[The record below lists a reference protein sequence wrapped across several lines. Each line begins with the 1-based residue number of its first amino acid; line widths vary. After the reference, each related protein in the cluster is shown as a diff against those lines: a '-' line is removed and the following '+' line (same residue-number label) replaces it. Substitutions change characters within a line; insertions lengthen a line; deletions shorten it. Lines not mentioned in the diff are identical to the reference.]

1 MDLTTLAPQAT
12 KLSNDHVTLV
22 PISLAHAAD
31 YLAIGSDPETW
42 TYMTAATF
50 QTFDDA
56 VGWVESRI
64 AYCEQTGSV
73 AFSVFDK
80 ASSRL
85 AGSSTFMTVPTA
97 HATLEIGYTWYGAD
111 FRRTHV
117 NTATKLLLL
126 GHAFDELQ
134 ANRIE
139 FQTDVRNTASQK
151 ALERIGAV
159 REGVLRQ
166 NRTYPDGLVRDSV
179 LYSVTRDEWPDVM
192 ARLQRL
198 LLR

>member
-1 MDLTTLAPQAT
+1 MMLTPHVT
-12 KLSNDHVTLV
+12 KLEDDHVTLV

-31 YLAIGSDPETW
+31 YLAIGSDPGIW
-42 TYMTAATF
+42 TYMTAATLERI
-50 QTFDDA
+50 DDA
-56 VGWVESRI
+56 KSWVESRI

-80 ASSRL
+80 ASGRL

-111 FRRTHV
+111 YRRTHV
-117 NTATKLLLL
+117 NTATKLVLL

-134 ANRIE
+134 ANRVE

-166 NRTYPDGLVRDSV
+166 NRTYPDGFVRDSA
-179 LYSVTRDEWPDVM
+179 LYSIIRDEWPDVM
-192 ARLQRL
+192 ARLQGL